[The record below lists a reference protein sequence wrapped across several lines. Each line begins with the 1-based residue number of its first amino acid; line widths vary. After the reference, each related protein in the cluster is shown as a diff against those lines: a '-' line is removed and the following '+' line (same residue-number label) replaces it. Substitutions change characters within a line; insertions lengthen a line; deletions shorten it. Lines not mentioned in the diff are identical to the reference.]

1 MEAVNQGKPP
11 APAAAVTPTGANEP
25 PRSDQ
30 PSNAPVEMQAPSGGG
45 SGVGVEVISAPS
57 SSAAAPDTAA
67 DPNAVVKGV
76 GPTNTVLPA
85 AEKPA
90 EAPIQTNDIK
100 HGENPAP
107 PTDVATNGKTK
118 KPKADLSED
127 SSSKKKKKKGL
138 AKLNPF

>member
-1 MEAVNQGKPP
+1 
-11 APAAAVTPTGANEP
+11 
-25 PRSDQ
+25 
-30 PSNAPVEMQAPSGGG
+30 MQAPSGGG

-57 SSAAAPDTAA
+57 GSAAAPDATA
-67 DPNAVVKGV
+67 DPNAIVKGV
-76 GPTNTVLPA
+76 GPTNTVLPD

-100 HGENPAP
+100 PGENPAQS
-107 PTDVATNGKTK
+107 TDVASGKSK
-118 KPKADLSED
+118 KPKVDQSDE